1 MGHPMRPSAS
11 CVAAE
16 RNGHMPARAFAV
28 SLAAAT
34 VVAAALPLSAGAQDP
49 TFICGTRA
57 ATTVGTPGDDVIY
70 GTAGNDIIAGLGGD
84 DVIYGLGGNDRI
96 CGDVNGLEI
105 GGNDFID
112 AGPGDD
118 RVLGEGADIAIAG
131 SDTIYGGP
139 GNEVFL

>member
-70 GTAGNDIIAGLGGD
+70 GTAGDDIID
-84 DVIYGLGGNDRI
+84 GLGGNDRI

-131 SDTIYGGP
+131 SD
-139 GNEVFL
+139 